1 MARGPMLQ
9 PLVLTDAEI
18 TQLTAWSRR
27 PKTARAIAERA
38 RIILASAS
46 GAPSL
51 AVADAVG
58 VTRQTVG
65 KWRTRFLAQG
75 LDGLLDAPRPGA
87 PRTITDGDVER
98 VIRKTLEERPSAGE
112 AAHWSTRMM
121 AQAAGVTQTAVVRIW
136 HAYGLQPHREETFK
150 LSTDPLFIDKVRDVV
165 GLYLQPPERALV
177 LCVDEKT
184 SVQAL
189 DRTAPLL
196 QLQPGQPERRTHD
209 YTRHGTTSLFAA
221 LDVATGKVIA
231 RCHPRHRAVEF
242 RKFLATIEA
251 EVPAELDVHLIL
263 DNLSTHKAPTVQR
276 WLAQHPR
283 YQLHF
288 TPTSSSW
295 LNQVETWFSLLTR
308 RQLRRGVHRSVTELE
323 TALLA
328 YADRTNETAK
338 PFRWTKTAD
347 EILQS
352 VKRFCLHTS
361 NSLHIMNSI
370 IRRPRHD
377 GC

>member
-1 MARGPMLQ
+1 MARGPKLQ
-9 PLVLTDAEI
+9 PLILTDAEI
-18 TQLTAWSRR
+18 AQLTAWSRR

-38 RIILASAS
+38 RIILASS
-46 GAPSL
+46 TGAPNTE
-51 AVADAVG
+51 VASTVG
-58 VTRQTVG
+58 VTFQTVG
-65 KWRTRFLAQG
+65 KWRARFAATR

-87 PRTITDGDVER
+87 PRTISDGDVER
-98 VIRKTLEERPSAGE
+98 VIRKTLEERPADGE
-112 AAHWSTRMM
+112 ATHWSTRAM
-121 AQAAGVTQTAVVRIW
+121 ARAADVTQTAVVRIW

-165 GLYLQPPERALV
+165 GLYLQPPEHALV

-184 SVQAL
+184 QVQAL

-196 QLQPGQPERRTHD
+196 QLRPGQPERRTHD

-221 LDVATGKVIA
+221 LNVATGKVITS
-231 RCHPRHRAVEF
+231 CHQRHRAIEF
-242 RKFLATIEA
+242 RKFLTAIDTQ
-251 EVPAELDVHLIL
+251 VPAELDIHLIL
-263 DNLSTHKAPTVQR
+263 DNFGTHKAPTVKR

-283 YQLHF
+283 YYLHF

-308 RQLRRGVHRSVTELE
+308 RQLRRGVHRSVAELE

-328 YADRTNETAK
+328 YAARTNETAK
-338 PFRWTKTAD
+338 PFRWTKSAD
-347 EILQS
+347 DILQS

-361 NSLHIMNSI
+361 NS
-370 IRRPRHD
+370 RH
-377 GC
+377 

>member
-1 MARGPMLQ
+1 MLQ
-9 PLVLTDAEI
+9 PLVLTETEI
-18 TQLTAWSRR
+18 AQLTAWSRR
-27 PKTARAIAERA
+27 PKTARAMAERA

-51 AVADAVG
+51 AVAQAVG

-65 KWRTRFLAQG
+65 KWRTRFLADRV
-75 LDGLLDAPRPGA
+75 DGLLDAPRPGA

-98 VIRKTLEERPSAGE
+98 VIRKTLEDRPPADE
-112 AAHWSTRMM
+112 ATHWSTRTM

-196 QLQPGQPERRTHD
+196 PLRPGQPARRTHD
-209 YTRHGTTSLFAA
+209 YTRYGTTSLFAA

-242 RKFLATIEA
+242 RKFLATIDA
-251 EVPAELDVHLIL
+251 QVPAALDVHLIL

-283 YQLHF
+283 YHLHF

-295 LNQVETWFSLLTR
+295 LNQVETWFSVLTR
-308 RQLRRGVHRSVTELE
+308 RQLRRGVHRSVAELE
-323 TALLA
+323 AALLA
-328 YADRTNETAK
+328 YADRTNATAT
-338 PFRWTKTAD
+338 PFRWTKSAD

-361 NSLHIMNSI
+361 NS
-370 IRRPRHD
+370 RH
-377 GC
+377 

>member
-1 MARGPMLQ
+1 MARGPTLQ
-9 PLVLTDAEI
+9 PLELTDAEFS
-18 TQLTAWSRR
+18 QLTAWSRR
-27 PKTARAIAERA
+27 PTTARALAERA
-38 RIILASAS
+38 QIILASSS

-51 AVADAVG
+51 TVAEAVG

-65 KWRTRFLAQG
+65 KWRTRFLAQR
-75 LDGLLDAPRPGA
+75 LDGLLDAPRSGA

-98 VIRKTLEERPSAGE
+98 VIRKTLEKRPAADE
-112 AAHWSTRMM
+112 ATHWSTRTM
-121 AQAAGVTQTAVVRIW
+121 AQAAKVSQTAVVRIW

-184 SVQAL
+184 QVQAL

-196 QLQPGQPERRTHD
+196 PLGPGQPERHTHD
-209 YTRHGTTSLFAA
+209 YVRHGTTSLFAA
-221 LDVATGKVIA
+221 LDVASGKVIA

-242 RKFLATIEA
+242 RKFLTAIDA
-251 EVPAELDVHLIL
+251 AVPPDLDVHLIL
-263 DNLSTHKAPTVQR
+263 DNLSTHKAPTVKR

-288 TPTSSSW
+288 TPTSASW
-295 LNQVETWFSLLTR
+295 LNQVETWFSILTR
-308 RQLRRGVHRSVTELE
+308 RALQRGVHRSVAELE
-323 TALLA
+323 AGLLA
-328 YADRTNETAK
+328 YTDRSNDTAK
-338 PFRWTKTAD
+338 PFRWTKSAD

-352 VKRFCLHTS
+352 IKRFCLHTS
-361 NSLHIMNSI
+361 NSGH
-370 IRRPRHD
+370 
-377 GC
+377 

>member
-1 MARGPMLQ
+1 MARGPKLE
-9 PLVLTDAEI
+9 PLVLTDAEVA
-18 TQLTAWSRR
+18 QLTAWSRR
-27 PKTARAIAERA
+27 PKTAHALAERA
-38 RIILASAS
+38 KIILASAT
-46 GAPSL
+46 GASH
-51 AVADAVG
+51 AEVASACG
-58 VTRQTVG
+58 VYRNTVA
-65 KWRTRFLAQG
+65 KWRTRFLTQR

-87 PRTITDGDVER
+87 PRTITDGAVER
-98 VIRKTLEERPSAGE
+98 VVRKTLEERPTE
-112 AAHWSTRMM
+112 ATHWSTRTM
-121 AQAAGVTQTAVVRIW
+121 AASAGVSQTAVVRIW

-184 SVQAL
+184 QVQAL

-196 QLQPGQPERRTHD
+196 PLRPGQPERRTHD
-209 YTRHGTTSLFAA
+209 YVRHGTTSLFAA
-221 LDVATGKVIA
+221 LDVASGKVIA
-231 RCHPRHRAVEF
+231 RCQPRHRAIEF
-242 RKFLATIEA
+242 RRFLNTIEA
-251 EVPAELDVHLIL
+251 SVPANLEIHLIL
-263 DNLSTHKAPTVQR
+263 DNLSTHKAPTVKR

-295 LNQVETWFSLLTR
+295 LNQVETWFSVLTR
-308 RQLRRGVHRSVTELE
+308 RQLRRGVHRSVAELE

-328 YADRTNETAK
+328 YTANANATAK

-361 NSLHIMNSI
+361 NSGH
-370 IRRPRHD
+370 
-377 GC
+377 

>member
-1 MARGPMLQ
+1 MTRGPMLQ
-9 PLVLTDAEI
+9 PLVLTDVEI
-18 TQLTAWSRR
+18 AQLTAWSRR

-51 AVADAVG
+51 AVAEAVG

-65 KWRTRFLAQG
+65 KWRTRFLAERV
-75 LDGLLDAPRPGA
+75 DGLLDAPRPGA

-98 VIRKTLEERPSAGE
+98 VLRTTLEARP
-112 AAHWSTRMM
+112 AAADATHWSTRRM

-196 QLQPGQPERRTHD
+196 PLRPGQPERRTHD
-209 YTRHGTTSLFAA
+209 YTRYGTTSLFAA
-221 LDVATGKVIA
+221 LDVATGHVIA

-242 RKFLATIEA
+242 RKFLAVIDA
-251 EVPAELDVHLIL
+251 QVPPDLDVHLIL
-263 DNLSTHKAPTVQR
+263 DNLSTHKAPTVKR

-283 YQLHF
+283 YHLHF

-308 RQLRRGVHRSVTELE
+308 RQLRRGVHRSVRELE
-323 TALLA
+323 SALLA
-328 YADRTNETAK
+328 YTEHSNDTAK
-338 PFRWTKTAD
+338 PFRWTKSAD
-347 EILQS
+347 DILQS

-361 NSLHIMNSI
+361 NS
-370 IRRPRHD
+370 RH
-377 GC
+377 

>member
-1 MARGPMLQ
+1 MARGPQLS
-9 PLVLTDAEI
+9 PLVLTDAE
-18 TQLTAWSRR
+18 TAQLTAWSRR
-27 PKTARAIAERA
+27 PKTARALAERA
-38 RIILASAS
+38 RIILTSATGVS
-46 GAPSL
+46 NSE
-51 AVADAVG
+51 VA
-58 VTRQTVG
+58 RLMQLKRETVI
-65 KWRTRFLAQG
+65 KWRTRFLARR

-98 VIRKTLEERPSAGE
+98 VIRKTLEERPPTDE
-112 AAHWSTRMM
+112 ATHWSTRGM
-121 AQAAGVTQTAVVRIW
+121 ARAAHVTQSAVVRIW

-184 SVQAL
+184 QVQAL

-196 QLQPGQPERRTHD
+196 PLSLGAPARRSHD
-209 YTRHGTTSLFAA
+209 YVRHGTTSLFAA
-221 LDVATGKVIA
+221 LDVATGRVIA
-231 RCHPRHRAVEF
+231 DCHQRHRAREF
-242 RKFLATIEA
+242 RTFLNTIDRT
-251 EVPAELDVHLIL
+251 VPAELDVHLVL
-263 DNLSTHKAPTVQR
+263 DNYRTHKAPTVRR

-283 YQLHF
+283 YHLHF

-308 RQLRRGVHRSVTELE
+308 RQLRRGVHRSVAELE
-323 TALLA
+323 AALLA
-328 YADRTNETAK
+328 YAARTNKAAT

-347 EILQS
+347 DILQS

-361 NSLHIMNSI
+361 NS
-370 IRRPRHD
+370 RH
-377 GC
+377 